1 MAVSVEGI
9 AMKDWL
15 FPQHDALRCP
25 HCGGGL
31 ACRYPHYTVRER
43 YLDLHFKEQR
53 ALLAW
58 VVVIALGV
66 AWWPLLFVASN
77 GLIWLNVRR
86 ARQAPLYV
94 CASCNQILSYDQA
107 DGRR

>member
-1 MAVSVEGI
+1 
-9 AMKDWL
+9 MKDWL
-15 FPQHDALRCP
+15 FPQHDALRCA

-31 ACRYPHYTVRER
+31 VCRYPHYTVRER

-53 ALLAW
+53 ALFAW
-58 VVVIALGV
+58 VAVIALGV
-66 AWWPLLFVASN
+66 AWWPLLFVAST

-94 CASCNQILSYDQA
+94 CAGCQHTLSYDEA
-107 DGRR
+107 CGRR